1 MNSSRRRFLRLALAA
16 TVLPRFSLAA
26 SLGAPRKKVLILGAG
41 MAGISAAQLLR
52 DKADVLILE
61 ARDRIGGRIHTQRRS
76 DGTVIEHGANWLHS
90 GNTNPLVP
98 LCRDLQIPTVESDN
112 WSSIVR
118 ATRHGLVSPEMQKKL
133 DREFDEQV
141 KRLVRATPTGKPSL
155 GQVVRN
161 IILPGLGNTEKKNFL
176 HTLRTDIEDDYGDD
190 IDKIDFA
197 YWQADPTEEGFDRLI
212 PGGYDTLVNRLAE
225 GTPILT
231 GKAIDTV
238 KAGPRGVVVYAGKE
252 RWSADHVIIT
262 APVGVLK
269 AGVIRFDPPLPAW
282 KAEAIQRI
290 GFGTFEKA
298 FMTVREVTWGN
309 ENSWFDYFDD
319 DPMRLASL
327 FNLAKYE
334 PNSRAVIG
342 LDAGDSARRW
352 AAEPDKVILARVKAA
367 MQPFAR
373 APFEMTDFFRT
384 RWHSDPFT
392 RGAYSYPAATELAG
406 DRERLRESVHDGRVL
421 FAGEA
426 TELDQVGTVHAAY
439 LSGRAA
445 AREILKKI

>member
-26 SLGAPRKKVLILGAG
+26 ALGGPRKKVLILGAG
-41 MAGISAAQLLR
+41 MAGISAARLLR
-52 DKADVLILE
+52 GKADVLVLE

-90 GNTNPLVP
+90 GKSNPLVP
-98 LCRDLQIPTVESDN
+98 LCRDLKIPTIASDN
-112 WSSIVR
+112 WSSVLR
-118 ATRHGLVSPEMQKKL
+118 ATKQGPVSPEVQKKL
-133 DREFDEQV
+133 DREFDAQV
-141 KRLVRATPTGKPSL
+141 KRLLRATPSGKPSL
-155 GQVVRN
+155 GQVVEKV
-161 IILPGLGNTEKKNFL
+161 ILPGLNETEKKNFL
-176 HTLRTDIEDDYGDD
+176 HALRTNIEDDYGDD

-225 GTPILT
+225 GTTILT
-231 GKAIDTV
+231 GKKVDTV
-238 KAGPRGVVVYAGKE
+238 QVGHRGVTLHAGEEK
-252 RWSADHVIIT
+252 WNANYVIIT
-262 APVGVLK
+262 APVGLLK
-269 AGVIRFDPPLPAW
+269 AGVIRFDPVLPSW
-282 KAEAIQRI
+282 KTETIERI

-298 FMTVREVTWGN
+298 FMTVREVTWGHDI
-309 ENSWFDYFDD
+309 SWFDYFDD

-334 PNSRAVIG
+334 SDSRAVIG

-352 AAEPDKVILARVKAA
+352 AGESDKVILARVSAA

-373 APFEMTDFFRT
+373 SPFEVTDFFRT
-384 RWHSDPFT
+384 HWHSDPLT
-392 RGAYSYPAATELAG
+392 RGSYSYPAATELVG
-406 DRERLRESVHDGRVL
+406 DRERLRKSVHDGHVL

-439 LSGRAA
+439 DSGRAA
-445 AREILKKI
+445 AREILKKL